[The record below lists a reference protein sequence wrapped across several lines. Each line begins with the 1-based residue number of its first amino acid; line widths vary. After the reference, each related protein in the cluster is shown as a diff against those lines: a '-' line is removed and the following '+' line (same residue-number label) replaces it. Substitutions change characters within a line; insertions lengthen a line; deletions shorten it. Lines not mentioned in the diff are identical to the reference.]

1 MLNHDSVTTKNE
13 LGMVICKVCNEV
25 LYTLPT
31 NRLKKFYVVC
41 NKEECLGKTREGDT
55 K

>member
-1 MLNHDSVTTKNE
+1 MRNQDGVTKNE
-13 LGMVICKVCNEV
+13 LGMVICKICNEV

-31 NRLKKFYVVC
+31 NRLKKFYVIC
-41 NKEECLGKTREGDT
+41 NSEECLGKTKEGDT

>member
-1 MLNHDSVTTKNE
+1 MGNQDSVTKNE
-13 LGMVICKVCNEV
+13 LGMVICKICNEV

-31 NRLKKFYVVC
+31 NRLKKFYVTC
-41 NKEECLGKTREGDT
+41 TSEECLGKTKEGDT